1 MSSRPKRDVSSQN
14 SMSPRVSLTASPLT
28 QLLRLGV
35 TVMSSVREL
44 EDVPLDARSHQIEAS
59 NKNEPS
65 CLNSRLDVCMLRILR
80 SVARL

>member
-1 MSSRPKRDVSSQN
+1 MSSRPQRGVSSQN
-14 SMSPRVSLTASPLT
+14 SMSPRVSLAATPLT
-28 QLLRLGV
+28 QFLCLGA

-44 EDVPLDARSHQIEAS
+44 EDVPLDARCDQTETSI
-59 NKNEPS
+59 KNEPS